1 MSSTEFGLLKISN
14 ESDRITV
21 ASILY
26 KNGYEVK
33 PVRRRKNGKSFEY
46 FVGYK
51 PASMDEPQGRS
62 ADEG

>member
-1 MSSTEFGLLKISN
+1 MSNTEIGLLKIGN

-33 PVRRRKNGKSFEY
+33 QVRRKKNSKSYEY

-51 PASMDEPQGRS
+51 PASMDEPLGKT
-62 ADEG
+62 ADEN

>member
-1 MSSTEFGLLKISN
+1 MIEKEMILLRIGN
-14 ESDRITV
+14 ESDRVTV

-33 PVRRRKNGKSFEY
+33 PVRRKKNGKSYEY
-46 FVGYK
+46 FVGCRI
-51 PASMDEPQGRS
+51 ASDEPQGGA